1 MHKAIALGEL
11 ADEGWKNYCKIM
23 TMKILITSGGT
34 KIPIDRVR
42 SITNMSR
49 GTFGSRIADAFFH
62 KGLEAF
68 RSEDKENV
76 VEKIT
81 FFTAKNGKL
90 PTAQSLND
98 ETYEDGYRP
107 LDIISYSTFD
117 DYKSGIEDL
126 LKKETYDIIVVAAA
140 VSDYGV
146 ANYYDGKYR
155 SREDDM
161 CIKLVKLPKVL
172 PIMRKLA
179 PESVICGFKLL
190 VDSTDGELLDAMKNQ
205 IAESDVDLV
214 IGNDL
219 RDIKANDH
227 KLTIISKSN
236 STPRTYTLPAPS
248 KRFPSIV
255 YPLAKSVVDECFD
268 AYRVKAKAKTEKDIQ
283 R

>member
-1 MHKAIALGEL
+1 MKEKFA
-11 ADEGWKNYCKIM
+11 
-23 TMKILITSGGT
+23 MKILITSGGT
-34 KIPIDRVR
+34 KVPIDRVR

-49 GTFGSRIADAFFH
+49 GTFGSRIADAFFDE
-62 KGLEAF
+62 GLEAF
-68 RSEDKENV
+68 RTGNEHGNPI
-76 VEKIT
+76 EKIT

-107 LDIISYSTFD
+107 IDIIGYSTFD
-117 DYKSGIEDL
+117 EYKSGIEEL

-146 ANYYDGKYR
+146 ANYYNGKYR

-179 PESVICGFKLL
+179 PNATICGFKLL
-190 VDSTDGELLDAMKNQ
+190 VDSTEDELIDAMKKQ
-205 IAESDVDLV
+205 ISESDVDLV

-219 RDIKANDH
+219 RDIKNNDH
-227 KLTIISKSN
+227 QLLVISKHDAN
-236 STPRTYTLPAPS
+236 PRKYKKGDNERPFL
-248 KRFPSIV
+248 V
-255 YPLAKSVVDECFD
+255 YPLAKNVVDECFKEHN
-268 AYRVKAKAKTEKDIQ
+268 A
-283 R
+283 

>member
-1 MHKAIALGEL
+1 
-11 ADEGWKNYCKIM
+11 
-23 TMKILITSGGT
+23 MKILITSGGT

-42 SITNMSR
+42 SITNMSQ
-49 GTFGSRIADAFFH
+49 GTFGSRIADAFFDE
-62 KGLEAF
+62 GLEAF
-68 RSEDKENV
+68 RTGNEYGNSI
-76 VEKIT
+76 EKIT
-81 FFTAKNGKL
+81 FFMAKGSKK
-90 PTAQSLND
+90 PTLQSLND

-107 LDIISYSTFD
+107 IEYVEYSTFD
-117 DYKSGIEDL
+117 DYKSGIEEL

-161 CIKLVKLPKVL
+161 CIKLIKLPKVL

-179 PESVICGFKLL
+179 PNAIICGFKLL
-190 VDSTDGELLDAMKNQ
+190 VDSTEDELLDAMRKQ
-205 IAESDVDLV
+205 ISESDVDLV

-227 KLTIISKSN
+227 KLTVISKSN

-255 YPLAKSVVDECFD
+255 YPLAKNVVDECFKQ
-268 AYRVKAKAKTEKDIQ
+268 YNRKIK
-283 R
+283 